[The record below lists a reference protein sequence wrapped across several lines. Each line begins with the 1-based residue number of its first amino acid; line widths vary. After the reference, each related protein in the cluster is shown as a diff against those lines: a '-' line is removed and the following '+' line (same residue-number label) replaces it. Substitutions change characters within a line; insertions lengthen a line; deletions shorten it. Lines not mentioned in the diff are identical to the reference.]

1 LYEVYRTPCDVRYF
15 PSKRVTAFTN
25 HSVCSIRKQRAN
37 CAGSGKRSLINV
49 WFEPTLVRRC
59 ESHLAN
65 K

>member
-59 ESHLAN
+59 QSHLAN